1 MVDYL
6 TRPKV
11 PSDAR
16 QRLGSARIPD
26 MNAALTG
33 FTWLLVLQLAGEAVV
48 RLSGVPLPGP
58 IVGFVLAL
66 GALRLAPPLRA
77 PLRAAADALLPHLSL
92 LFIPAGVGVV
102 MYLGAIR
109 EDALAIGAAL
119 VVSTL
124 GGLAATAWVAERV
137 ARWQDGQPTDRP
149 TEQAKDR
156 P

>member
-1 MVDYL
+1 
-6 TRPKV
+6 
-11 PSDAR
+11 
-16 QRLGSARIPD
+16 

-48 RLSGVPLPGP
+48 RLTGLPLPGP

-66 GALRLAPPLRA
+66 AALGLAPALRA

-109 EDALAIGAAL
+109 EDALAIAAAL

-137 ARWQDGQPTDRP
+137 ARWQERAPRDEP
-149 TEQAKDR
+149 
-156 P
+156 

>member
-1 MVDYL
+1 
-6 TRPKV
+6 
-11 PSDAR
+11 
-16 QRLGSARIPD
+16 

-48 RLSGVPLPGP
+48 RLTGLPLPEP

-66 GALRLAPPLRA
+66 AALGLAPALRA

-109 EDALAIGAAL
+109 EDALAIAAAL

-137 ARWQDGQPTDRP
+137 ARWQERAPRDEP
-149 TEQAKDR
+149 
-156 P
+156 

>member
-1 MVDYL
+1 MPASTVKID
-6 TRPKV
+6 PM
-11 PSDAR
+11 D
-16 QRLGSARIPD
+16 
-26 MNAALTG
+26 AALTG

-48 RLSGVPLPGP
+48 RLTGLPLPGP

-66 GALRLAPPLRA
+66 AALGLAPALRA

-102 MYLGAIR
+102 VYLGAIR
-109 EDALAIGAAL
+109 EDALAIAAAL

-137 ARWQDGQPTDRP
+137 ARWQERAPRDEP
-149 TEQAKDR
+149 
-156 P
+156 

>member
-1 MVDYL
+1 
-6 TRPKV
+6 
-11 PSDAR
+11 
-16 QRLGSARIPD
+16 

-48 RLSGVPLPGP
+48 RLTGVPLPGP

-66 GALRLAPPLRA
+66 GALGLAPPLRA
-77 PLRAAADALLPHLSL
+77 PLRAAAEALLPHLSL

-102 MYLGAIR
+102 MYLAALR

-137 ARWQDGQPTDRP
+137 ARWQDGRP
-149 TEQAKDR
+149 ADQAQDQAKDR

>member
-1 MVDYL
+1 MHIKG
-6 TRPKV
+6 T
-11 PSDAR
+11 A
-16 QRLGSARIPD
+16 SAKIQV

-48 RLSGVPLPGP
+48 RLTGVPLPGP

-66 GALRLAPPLRA
+66 GALGLAPPLRA

-102 MYLGAIR
+102 MYLSAIR
-109 EDALAIGAAL
+109 EDALAIAAAL

-137 ARWQDGQPTDRP
+137 ARWQDGRSRARAEDPQ
-149 TEQAKDR
+149 
-156 P
+156 

>member
-1 MVDYL
+1 
-6 TRPKV
+6 
-11 PSDAR
+11 
-16 QRLGSARIPD
+16 

-48 RLSGVPLPGP
+48 RLTGVPLPGP

-66 GALRLAPPLRA
+66 GALGFVTPLRA

-92 LFIPAGVGVV
+92 MFIPAGVGVV
-102 MYLGAIR
+102 MYLAALR
-109 EDALAIGAAL
+109 ADALAIGAAL

-149 TEQAKDR
+149 TVQARDR